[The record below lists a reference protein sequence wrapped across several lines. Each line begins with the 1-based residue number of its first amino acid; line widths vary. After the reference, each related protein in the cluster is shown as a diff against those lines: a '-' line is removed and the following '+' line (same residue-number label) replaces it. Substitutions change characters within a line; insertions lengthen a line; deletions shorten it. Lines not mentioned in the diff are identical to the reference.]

1 LILIFEVG
9 KLIMADRLI
18 QLFAEG
24 LNVSQAR
31 LSDETSPDN
40 LKEWDSLAAMTL
52 VGLIEDTFV
61 VELTTK
67 EIMKMRTIGIV
78 REVLRGKGITDV

>member
-1 LILIFEVG
+1 
-9 KLIMADRLI
+9 MADRLI